1 VIPTGANMMV
11 DRIFFGVETI
21 CIKVR
26 RNSYVDCYFDN
37 LLVII
42 EVHRQYII
50 DNAVLLLVKTNA
62 NK

>member
-1 VIPTGANMMV
+1 MMV